1 MAGESGEVLALP
13 AQRAREWPDGG
24 IDVDALRQRGW
35 RPRPFRQFVLKVH
48 SRCNLSCTYCY
59 VYHMAD
65 SGWRGQPTVMSRE
78 MLAATVRRIAEHA
91 QEHGL
96 PLVRVVLH
104 GGEPLLAGKEFIGHL
119 AATFREAMPPDMTVQ
134 FSIQTN
140 AVLLNEDFLRLF
152 RAHDIQVGV
161 SLDGTSAVH
170 DRRRV
175 HADGRG
181 SHDEVARGVRLVS
194 SPAYRSLFGGLLCT
208 VDLDADPIETYEE
221 LCSFAPPAIDLL
233 LPHGHWS
240 GPPPGREPAAATTP
254 YADWLIAVFDR
265 WYSSPDPP
273 DVRLFQEIIYLLLG
287 GASST
292 ESVGLTP
299 SSLLVIET
307 DGTMEQVD
315 TLKSTYEGAPA
326 TGLNVRDHPLD
337 AALRH
342 PSIVA
347 RQLGLDALAPDCVRC
362 PVVKVC
368 GGGYYP
374 HRYRRGSGFRNPS
387 VYCPDLLKIVRHI
400 EGRLV
405 GDLTARDAGR
415 RGERVARARSEGN

>member
-1 MAGESGEVLALP
+1 MGSESGELLALP
-13 AQRAREWPDGG
+13 AQRAREWPDGA
-24 IDVDALRQRGW
+24 IDVDALARNGW
-35 RPRPFRQFVLKVH
+35 RPRPFRQFILKVH

-65 SGWRGQPTVMSRE
+65 SSWRGQPTVMSRE
-78 MLAATVRRIAEHA
+78 TMAAAVRRIAEHA
-91 QEHGL
+91 REHGL

-104 GGEPLLAGKEFIGHL
+104 GGEPLLAGKEYIGHL
-119 AATFREAMPPDMTVQ
+119 AAVFRAALPPGVTVQ

-140 AVLLNEDFLRLF
+140 GVLLSESFLRLF
-152 RAHDIQVGV
+152 LEHGIRVGV

-170 DRRRV
+170 DRHRV

-181 SHDEVARGVRLVS
+181 SYDEVVRGVRLLA
-194 SPAYRSLFGGLLCT
+194 SPPYRELFGGLLCT
-208 VDLDADPIETYEE
+208 VDLTADPIATYEE
-221 LCSFAPPAIDLL
+221 LLSFDPPAIDLL

-240 GPPPGREPAAATTP
+240 GPPPGREPGAAATP

-273 DVRLFQEIIYLLLG
+273 DVRLFQEIIYLILG
-287 GASST
+287 GASNT
-292 ESVGLTP
+292 EAVGLTP

-307 DGTMEQVD
+307 DGALEQVD

-326 TGLNVRDHPLD
+326 TGLNVVDHPLD
-337 AALRH
+337 AALGH
-342 PSIVA
+342 TSIIA
-347 RQLGLDALAPDCVRC
+347 RQLGVDALAPSCLAC

-387 VYCPDLLKIVRHI
+387 VYCPDLLRIVLHI
-400 EGRLV
+400 QDRLRD
-405 GDLTARDAGR
+405 DLTRRDNGKR
-415 RGERVARARSEGN
+415 P